1 MNIRYSFFT
10 MCGILI
16 MQACASHYA
25 QTGKQTS
32 QTRIK
37 ADSLQLYDS
46 ATHYFIAPYKKQ
58 LDAQMNVVVGST
70 KTMLLKERP
79 EGTLGNLIADAAVWY
94 ATQHYP
100 KPIDVSVM
108 NYGGIRIPSI
118 AAGNITVGKVY
129 ELMPFDN
136 MLDVLEISGQT
147 LNDLLQLVAASGGW
161 PVAGVQMTISNNK
174 AVDITIGGA
183 PLQPDKIYTL
193 ITSDYIAN
201 GGDNAFML
209 KNYVKRTGLNYKLRD
224 AILDYVKSAGEL
236 NMQNN
241 GRITLKP

>member
-1 MNIRYSFFT
+1 MNIRYLFSALVGLF
-10 MCGILI
+10 MLQSCR
-16 MQACASHYA
+16 SHYA
-25 QTGKQTS
+25 LTGKQAS

-46 ATHYFIAPYKKQ
+46 TTHYFISPYKKQ
-58 LDAQMNVVVGST
+58 LDAQMNVVIGST
-70 KTMLLKERP
+70 LTTLVKERP

-94 ATQHYP
+94 ATKNYP

-118 AAGNITVGKVY
+118 AAGTITVGKIY

-136 MLDVLEISGQT
+136 MLDVLEIKGST

-161 PVAGVQMTISNNK
+161 PIAGVQMTITNAK
-174 AVDITIGGA
+174 AVDIRIGGA
-183 PLQPDKIYTL
+183 PLQLDKTYTL

-209 KNYVKRTGLNYKLRD
+209 KNYSTRTGLNYKLRD
-224 AILDYVKSAGEL
+224 AIVDYVRTSSPL

-241 GRITLKP
+241 GRITVKP

>member
-1 MNIRYSFFT
+1 MKFRYSFLALLSI
-10 MCGILI
+10 CLL
-16 MQACASHYA
+16 QSCSSHYV
-25 QTGKQTS
+25 QTTKQAS

-37 ADSLQLYDS
+37 VDSLHLYDS

-58 LDAQMNVVVGST
+58 LDEQMNVVIGT
-70 KTMLLKERP
+70 TQTTLLKERP
-79 EGTLGNLIADAAVWY
+79 EGTLGNLMADAAIWY
-94 ATQHYP
+94 AATNYS

-118 AAGNITVGKVY
+118 QAGNITVGKIY

-147 LNDLLQLVAASGGW
+147 LNELLQLVAANGGW
-161 PVAGVQMTISNNK
+161 PVAGVQMTISNK
-174 AVDITIGGA
+174 QAIDITIGGA
-183 PLQPDKIYTL
+183 PLQLDKTYTL

-209 KNYVKRTGLNYKLRD
+209 KNYTKRTGLNYKLRD
-224 AILDYVKSAGEL
+224 AILDYVKSVGQL

-241 GRITLKP
+241 GRITVKP

>member
-1 MNIRYSFFT
+1 MKFRYSFLVLLT
-10 MCGILI
+10 VGLL
-16 MQACASHYA
+16 QACSSHYV
-25 QTGKQTS
+25 QTNKQAS
-32 QTRIK
+32 LTRIK
-37 ADSLQLYDS
+37 SDSLHLYDS
-46 ATHYFIAPYKKQ
+46 TTHYFIASYKKQ
-58 LDAQMNVVVGST
+58 LDEQMNIVIGST
-70 KTMLLKERP
+70 QTTLLKERP

-94 ATQHYP
+94 ASKNYP

-118 AAGNITVGKVY
+118 QAGNITAGKIY

-147 LNDLLQLVAASGGW
+147 LNDLLQLVAANGGW
-161 PVAGVQMTISNNK
+161 PVAGMQMTISNNK
-174 AVDITIGGA
+174 AIDIMIGGA
-183 PLQPDKIYTL
+183 PLELDKTYTL

-209 KNYVKRTGLNYKLRD
+209 KNYTKRTGLNYKLRD
-224 AILDYVKSAGEL
+224 AILDYVKSAGQL

-241 GRITLKP
+241 GRITIKP